1 MRPQLPSWMTHVDR
15 GILERLQNEGNDE
28 LVLGPRA
35 IADNTD
41 FARSTVRNHLI
52 ELRKRGL
59 VDYFDEEGGIYQLSD
74 RGRKWLAGDLGPEE
88 LEDDEEGDN
97 ADGLSLYGEVKAG
110 SPSAEHAVFVAL
122 GFALGLIA
130 IWQLLP

>member
-1 MRPQLPSWMTHVDR
+1 MTHVDR
-15 GILERLQNEGNDE
+15 GILERLRNEGNAE

-59 VDYFDEEGGIYQLSD
+59 VDYYDEEGGIYQLSD
-74 RGRKWLAGDLGPEE
+74 RGRQWLAGDLDPEE
-88 LEDDEEGDN
+88 LEDCE
-97 ADGLSLYGEVKAG
+97 
-110 SPSAEHAVFVAL
+110 
-122 GFALGLIA
+122 
-130 IWQLLP
+130 